1 MTNLQ
6 GKVAVITGG
15 AGGIGRA
22 LGRRLGHEGM
32 KVVLAD
38 VLADP
43 LREAT
48 RALTDEGIEAAGVV
62 TDVTDY
68 SSVEALAKEALRRFG
83 AVDVVCNNA
92 GTGAVSEGYLWE
104 HDLADWRWGIDV
116 NVLGVIHGLKAFVP
130 ILLERGEGHVV
141 NTCSGNGGFAPI
153 ARGAMGGP
161 ATAVYPMTKA
171 AVLCLT
177 ESLYTHLEDDRDAG
191 AGARAVPR
199 RVFEHRH
206 LGVVAASTAA
216 LRPDPATPHARAD
229 AGQGGGPV
237 RGRRRP
243 RRVHPAGDGGRPGG
257 GRHCGGPVLDDG
269 PARAVRRRRA
279 PQGGID
285 PFPRRPGLP
294 GRRSRPQRRRKLR
307 NARRKPL
314 SSNVIRYG
322 PRPPEAQ
329 IDHEIDA
336 TKAPIATEAVT
347 VTYLTEPEIVAAVL
361 PKPLQPADE
370 PLVRIQL
377 QRVRIEGMAPFGSA
391 VFSVTARHGD
401 RYGDYP
407 LFMPQST
414 EQSVT
419 GGRETFGEPKKLA
432 QITVERDGDRV
443 TAGVDRLGYRL
454 IRLSGQ
460 VSGPAELP
468 PDQMNTEFYFKFLR
482 APDGSGITDPHL
494 VYGEYHRHYELL
506 ENIDGTLKLGESP
519 LDPVA
524 DIVIRQVTSITWC
537 RRRTVQVGRI
547 AARVP
552 QEWLLP
558 YVHQRYDDVAL
569 LAAPRPEP
577 ARA

>member
-1 MTNLQ
+1 M
-6 GKVAVITGG
+6 
-15 AGGIGRA
+15 
-22 LGRRLGHEGM
+22 
-32 KVVLAD
+32 
-38 VLADP
+38 
-43 LREAT
+43 
-48 RALTDEGIEAAGVV
+48 
-62 TDVTDY
+62 
-68 SSVEALAKEALRRFG
+68 
-83 AVDVVCNNA
+83 
-92 GTGAVSEGYLWE
+92 
-104 HDLADWRWGIDV
+104 
-116 NVLGVIHGLKAFVP
+116 
-130 ILLERGEGHVV
+130 
-141 NTCSGNGGFAPI
+141 
-153 ARGAMGGP
+153 
-161 ATAVYPMTKA
+161 
-171 AVLCLT
+171 
-177 ESLYTHLEDDRDAG
+177 
-191 AGARAVPR
+191 
-199 RVFEHRH
+199 
-206 LGVVAASTAA
+206 
-216 LRPDPATPHARAD
+216 
-229 AGQGGGPV
+229 
-237 RGRRRP
+237 
-243 RRVHPAGDGGRPGG
+243 
-257 GRHCGGPVLDDG
+257 
-269 PARAVRRRRA
+269 
-279 PQGGID
+279 
-285 PFPRRPGLP
+285 
-294 GRRSRPQRRRKLR
+294 
-307 NARRKPL
+307 

-329 IDHEIDA
+329 VDHEIDA

-347 VTYLTEPEIVAAVL
+347 VIYLTEPDIVAAVL

-460 VSGPAELP
+460 VSGRAELP

-506 ENIDGTLKLGESP
+506 ENIDGTLELGESP